1 MPSKKSS
8 ANQALG
14 GALRAIRLERGLNQE
29 VFASHAGL
37 ARSNYGAIERGEFN
51 VTLDTIVKLAAGLG
65 LSVAELLSR
74 ASADGRERSDAV

>member
-1 MPSKKSS
+1 MLSKKSA

-14 GALRAIRLERGLNQE
+14 HALRVIRYERGLNQE
-29 VFASHAGL
+29 AFAAHAGL

-65 LSVAELLSR
+65 LSVAGLLAR
-74 ASADGRERSDAV
+74 ASVDGLETFDAV